1 MTRRCNVC
9 IACLHPIFFLFGE
22 FFFCFLSPILNFL
35 EYNKKLEKMKTIYE
49 WIADYS
55 AGTLT
60 EPEAKV
66 FRDRLENDGE
76 VKRLFTDVRQMET
89 VLKMLEV
96 ETSAEAWERLQKALS
111 GMRNRR
117 RRIRRTIAAGCR
129 YWGDNAGYY
138 KSYFIIGRRGGDRF
152 GRIVDRQH
160 YCFRWNSDRT
170 RYLVGI
176 AIQAT
181 GGGYGSTLPYHTG
194 APWRRVS
201 LPSSRWL
208 AGVD

>member
-1 MTRRCNVC
+1 
-9 IACLHPIFFLFGE
+9 
-22 FFFCFLSPILNFL
+22 
-35 EYNKKLEKMKTIYE
+35 MKTIYE

-117 RRIRRTIAAGCR
+117 RRIRRTIAAG
-129 YWGDNAGYY
+129 
-138 KSYFIIGRRGGDRF
+138 
-152 GRIVDRQH
+152 
-160 YCFRWNSDRT
+160 
-170 RYLVGI
+170 I
-176 AIQAT
+176 AAA
-181 GGGYGSTLPYHTG
+181 S
-194 APWRRVS
+194 V
-201 LPSSRWL
+201 
-208 AGVD
+208 

>member
-1 MTRRCNVC
+1 
-9 IACLHPIFFLFGE
+9 
-22 FFFCFLSPILNFL
+22 
-35 EYNKKLEKMKTIYE
+35 MKTIYE

-117 RRIRRTIAAGCR
+117 RRIRRTIAAGIAAAIVLFLGVGVILWR
-129 YWGDNAGYY
+129 P
-138 KSYFIIGRRGGDRF
+138 IGLPPVF
-152 GRIVDRQH
+152 
-160 YCFRWNSDRT
+160 
-170 RYLVGI
+170 
-176 AIQAT
+176 AT
-181 GGGYGSTLPYHTG
+181 GEITPGTTKATLLLADG
-194 APWRRVS
+194 A
-201 LPSSRWL
+201 L
-208 AGVD
+208 